1 MENSTD
7 LLLRL
12 IPLLIP
18 ILIIQVGL
26 MIFCLLDLSRRETT
40 RGPKW
45 LWVVLIVLGQLW
57 GPILYL
63 VIGRNE

>member
-45 LWVVLIVLGQLW
+45 LWVLLIVLGQLW